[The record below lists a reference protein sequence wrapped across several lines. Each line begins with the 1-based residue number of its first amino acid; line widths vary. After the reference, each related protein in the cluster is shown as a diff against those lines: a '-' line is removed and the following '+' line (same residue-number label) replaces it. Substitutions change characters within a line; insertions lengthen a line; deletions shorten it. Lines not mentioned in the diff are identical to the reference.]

1 MTVDVLIL
9 YDLLVS
15 HYMTVEKIRPKTA
28 RLVLIIMLS
37 LQFILIAKIGRH
49 SRVGFPPGR
58 VRLTRVRQRIDE
70 SANLAFVLIGN
81 LFFGLE
87 SLLVAHGEY
96 IWLSRHFLIDSILL
110 LRKMT
115 RNVLVS
121 AEIKN
126 FLRFEVFD

>member
-49 SRVGFPPGR
+49 SNKCL
-58 VRLTRVRQRIDE
+58 VRDE
-70 SANLAFVLIGN
+70 
-81 LFFGLE
+81 LFDPHTTIHAA
-87 SLLVAHGEY
+87 LLN
-96 IWLSRHFLIDSILL
+96 
-110 LRKMT
+110 K
-115 RNVLVS
+115 
-121 AEIKN
+121 
-126 FLRFEVFD
+126 